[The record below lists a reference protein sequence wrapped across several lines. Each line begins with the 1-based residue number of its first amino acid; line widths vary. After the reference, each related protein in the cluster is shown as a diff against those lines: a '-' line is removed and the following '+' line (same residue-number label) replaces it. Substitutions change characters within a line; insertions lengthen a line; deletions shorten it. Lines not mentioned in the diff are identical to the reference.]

1 VTDIWIYEK
10 DQRVDPMK
18 MRTCAVA
25 GMFYPSDPSH
35 LEQLLEMFFSG
46 VRPEG
51 NNPLGIVSPHAGYIY
66 SGQVAAHAFGAI
78 SPEFSGTFVVVGPSH
93 RGYLTSASSVPWE
106 TPLGVV
112 DTDTEFVGALGVE
125 IDELSHKDE
134 HSIEVQ
140 IPFIKYRFPR
150 ARIVPVM
157 MGQQDLTGAIRL
169 GEAIA
174 EAIRLT
180 KRDVRIIAS
189 SDFSHYV
196 PAEKARKD
204 DLFAIE
210 PLSTLDVKE
219 FYRRIGERG
228 VTACGYGPI
237 SAMVTACSRLG
248 ARTAKLIRYATSGDV
263 TGDNREVVGYAGIAV
278 I

>member
-1 VTDIWIYEK
+1 
-10 DQRVDPMK
+10 MK

-25 GMFYPSDPSH
+25 GMFYPNDPSH
-35 LEQLLEMFFSG
+35 LEQLLEKFFSAIK
-46 VRPEG
+46 PEG
-51 NNPLGIVSPHAGYIY
+51 KAPLGIVSPHAGYIY

-78 SPEFSGTFVVVGPSH
+78 SREFSGTFVVIGPSH
-93 RGYLTSASSVPWE
+93 RGYLTSVSAVPWE

-112 DTDTEFVGALGVE
+112 DPDTEFIGALDLA

-140 IPFIKYRFPR
+140 VPFIKYRFPR

-157 MGQQDLTGAIRL
+157 MGQQDLPGAIRL
-169 GEAIA
+169 GEGIA
-174 EAIRLT
+174 DAARQM
-180 KRDVRIIAS
+180 KRDVRVVAS

-196 PAEKARKD
+196 PAAKAKSD
-204 DLFAIE
+204 DLWAIE
-210 PLSTLDVKE
+210 PLATLDVKE
-219 FYRRIGERG
+219 FYRRIEERG

-237 SAMVTACSRLG
+237 AAMVTACSNLG
-248 ARTAKLIRYATSGDV
+248 ATTAKLIRYATSGDV
-263 TGDNREVVGYAGIAV
+263 TGDTREVVGYAGIAV